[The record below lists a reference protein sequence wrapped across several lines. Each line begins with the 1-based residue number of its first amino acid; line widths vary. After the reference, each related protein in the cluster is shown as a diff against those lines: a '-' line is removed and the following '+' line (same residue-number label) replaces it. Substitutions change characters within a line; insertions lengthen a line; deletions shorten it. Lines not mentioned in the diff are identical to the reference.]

1 MRVTYRL
8 GLLVVT
14 LSLWASALDAQI
26 ATCGQA
32 QVTHV
37 MRQLPNYQR
46 AVEVSAATTLPV
58 AFCPLQL
65 QTEAWVDAIA
75 PSYVTIKRSLYSAAV
90 YQARNV
96 PSYGMWHSTAKHFVL
111 TSPNW
116 TDLGRTFAFA
126 VLYEPPSA
134 GNQCEIQASDCP
146 EGYEFMPAQC
156 NCKTLSPILIDT
168 LGDGF
173 RLTSAEDGVEFDLD
187 DNGNPTERVAWTE
200 PDSDDGWLVLDR
212 NDNGQID
219 SGAELFGSKT
229 PAYADAID
237 PRTANGFEALLMTE
251 GPTYGGGVPDG
262 IIDARDAIYSRLRV
276 WLDRNHDGKADAG
289 ELHSLGSLGI
299 VALGTNYKKVGRRDQ
314 HGNEFS
320 LAGEMTV
327 RDARGRLTKRKM
339 YDVYLTVFPSQ
350 EIAETSARRW

>member
-1 MRVTYRL
+1 MA
-8 GLLVVT
+8 
-14 LSLWASALDAQI
+14 LSLWSSALDAQI
-26 ATCGQA
+26 ATCGQP

-37 MRQLPNYQR
+37 MRQMPNYQR
-46 AVEVSAATTLPV
+46 AVEVSAATTMPV

-75 PSYVTIKRSLYSAAV
+75 PSYVSIKRALYSAAV

-96 PSYGMWHSTAKHFVL
+96 PTYGMWHSTAKHFVI
-111 TSPNW
+111 TSPTW

-126 VLYEPPSA
+126 VLYAPPST
-134 GNQCEIQASDCP
+134 GDQCEIQASDCP
-146 EGYEFMPAQC
+146 EGYEFAPAQC

-168 LGDGF
+168 AGDGF
-173 RLTSAEDGVEFDLD
+173 RLTSAEAGVEFDLD
-187 DNGNPTERVAWTE
+187 ADGNPSERVAWTE
-200 PDSDDGWLVLDR
+200 ADSDDGWLVLDR
-212 NDNGQID
+212 NGNGQID

-229 PAYADAID
+229 PAYADAPE
-237 PRTANGFEALLMTE
+237 PRTANGFDALFMIE

-262 IIDARDAIYSRLRV
+262 MIDARDAIYSRLRV
-276 WLDRNHDGKADAG
+276 WLDINHNGSADPG
-289 ELHSLGSLGI
+289 ELHSLSSLGI
-299 VALGTNYKKVGRRDQ
+299 VSLGTSYKKVGRRDQ

-327 RDARGRLTKRKM
+327 RDAHGVLVKRKI

-350 EIAETSARRW
+350 AMAESGAR